1 MTLQA
6 GTKLGPYEIQS
17 VAGAG
22 GMGEVYRA
30 RDTRLERTVA
40 IKVLPES
47 FASDPDRLRRFEQ
60 EARTVAALNHPNI
73 MAVYDIGEHAGSPY
87 IVCELLDGETLREK
101 MKEGA
106 LGQRRAVEYASQIA
120 EGLAA
125 AHDKGVVHRDL
136 KPENVFVTNDGR
148 VKVLDFGL
156 AKLQAY
162 AALAGAPG
170 DGATMGTR
178 TSPGVV
184 LGTAGYMSPEQVR
197 GKEVDARTDIFAF
210 GAILYEM
217 LSGQRAFKG
226 ESSVETMNAILKE
239 EPPELETEKLKVS
252 PGLERIVRR
261 CLEKEPGHRFQ
272 SARDLAFGV
281 TALSQLSGS
290 SAAQAVA
297 GRRMYVSPRQW
308 SITGALTIAVAIVAV
323 ALTTGLRHE
332 TKLDFQQLTFRR
344 GAVFSARFAQD
355 KKTVLYSAQWGA
367 EPDEVFATAADSRES
382 RPLGLGLGNAELL
395 AASSTGELAVLLK
408 PRILMAGFVR
418 VGTLARVSMAS
429 GTAPREVAEN
439 IAWADWSP
447 DGTQLAVVR
456 PSAENGWAIEYPIGK
471 VIYKSPPQG
480 WIGHMRMSPKGD
492 AIAFLEHAAAGDDA
506 GRPMIIGLD
515 GKPRVTGESFPG
527 TQGLAWAPNGDVWFT
542 AVPPRGVASRQL
554 LALSRSGK
562 KRVLLIAPGEM
573 TLHDINAEGMALVTV
588 NSRTRSIVGTTA
600 GKERNLEWLDRP
612 VFTAL
617 SADGATILFHEGG
630 KAGGPT
636 GTTYLRGV
644 DGSPAVRL
652 ADGYS
657 VAFSPDKKW
666 VLGRIANDFR
676 VIPTGAGEPKAVT
689 TNIPDARPI
698 GFAADNKH
706 LLVNGRTAEGKWQ
719 TFETDLD
726 GSNARPHTPPGTTV
740 IGISPD
746 GCCEGRATAD
756 GIQLWRIADSTSQPI
771 KPPDANEQVVG
782 VSNGFETLY
791 LAQRSGNQVKVWA
804 MNQRTGSRQFLGEI
818 VPHDATGVMGVNT
831 IAVSADG
838 KTIVYGYTREVS
850 DLYLAKQVE

>member
-17 VAGAG
+17 AVGAG

-40 IKVLPES
+40 VKVLPES

-60 EARTVAALNHPNI
+60 EARAVAALNHPNI

-87 IVCELLDGETLREK
+87 IVCELLEGETLRERLMDGPVAPRK
-101 MKEGA
+101 
-106 LGQRRAVEYASQIA
+106 AVELLGQIA

-125 AHDKGVVHRDL
+125 AHEKGVVHRDL
-136 KPENVFVTNDGR
+136 KPENIFITRDAR
-148 VKVLDFGL
+148 VKILDFGL
-156 AKLQAY
+156 AKLARAD
-162 AALAGAPG
+162 AAAAADGVTAG
-170 DGATMGTR
+170 GATR
-178 TSPGVV
+178 TTPGMV
-184 LGTAGYMSPEQVR
+184 LGTVGYMSPEQVR
-197 GKEVDARTDIFAF
+197 GREVDGRSDIFSF
-210 GAILYEM
+210 GAIAYEM
-217 LSGQRAFKG
+217 ISGKRAFG
-226 ESSVETMNAILKE
+226 GDSSVETMNAILKE
-239 EPPELETEKLKVS
+239 EPPELDVEKLHVS
-252 PGLERIVRR
+252 PGLERIIRH
-261 CLEKEPGHRFQ
+261 CLEKDPGHRFQ
-272 SARDLAFGV
+272 SARDLAFGLA
-281 TALSQLSGS
+281 ALSQLSGS

-332 TKLDFQQLTFRR
+332 TRLDFQQLTFRR

-471 VIYKSPPQG
+471 VIYKAPPQG

-492 AIAFLEHAAAGDDA
+492 AIAFLEHEAAGDDA

-515 GKPRVTGESFPG
+515 GKPRVTGEFFPG

-554 LALSRSGK
+554 LALSSSGK

-588 NSRTRSIVGTTA
+588 NSRTRSIVGTTG

-666 VLGRIANDFR
+666 VLGRTSNDFR
-676 VIPTGAGEPKAVT
+676 VIPAGAGEPKAVT

-706 LLVNGRTAEGKWQ
+706 LLINGRSAEGKWQ

-756 GIQLWRIADSTSQPI
+756 GVQLWRIADSTSQPI

-791 LAQRSGNQVKVWA
+791 LAQRSGNQVKLWA